1 VQLAAI
7 AHSRLWHIATLRYDA
22 QIRSLLEALRTCH
35 ERHERSGATRLTH
48 SGSGSYLSRFTRL
61 SALPTRSAPISLA
74 HLT

>member
-35 ERHERSGATRLTH
+35 ERHERSGATRLTLNRH
-48 SGSGSYLSRFTRL
+48 KREFFAAVH
-61 SALPTRSAPISLA
+61 SALIIQ
-74 HLT
+74 